1 MIGYLSCDLRRL
13 LHRFPRHLMLLLG
26 IGGLALAA
34 AIFGQTGLY
43 GEWSSFAYIAAIK
56 AMIKPLSLMIGVIEL
71 FFVFGDDLKAKTL
84 QAAIGT
90 GLSRTGL
97 VLGKYLEIALLAL
110 LDVILYAVFILA
122 FGALFGAGLLPVL
135 LQELTVYLFV
145 EWLEVMGYMSLT
157 LILLFWK
164 RNLGLALIL
173 YIALYA
179 KVFHAAAR
187 LLLSVKAIDGLH
199 LSRYTLTA
207 SLDTLQ
213 TYLIGGLPG
222 IGPFI
227 IVLAYCAL
235 GCLIALLV
243 FQKRELEL

>member
-1 MIGYLSCDLRRL
+1 MIGYLSCELRRL
-13 LHRFPRHLMLLLG
+13 WRRFPRWLMLLLG
-26 IGGLALAA
+26 MGGLALCA

-43 GEWSSFAYIAAIK
+43 GAWSSFAYVAAIK
-56 AMIKPLSLMIGVIEL
+56 AMIKPLSLLIGVIEL
-71 FFVFGDDLKAKTL
+71 FFAFGDDLKAKTI

-97 VLGKYLEIALLAL
+97 VLGKFVEVVLLTLA
-110 LDVILYAVFILA
+110 DVLLYAAFLLA
-122 FGALFGAGLLPVL
+122 FGGLFQAGLLSVQLRELSAYL
-135 LQELTVYLFV
+135 LV
-145 EWLEVMGYMSLT
+145 EWLKAVGYLSLT
-157 LILLFWK
+157 MILLFYK
-164 RNLGLALIL
+164 RSLGLALAL

-179 KVFHAAAR
+179 KVLHTLAR

-213 TYLIGGLPG
+213 TYLIGGLSG
-222 IGPFI
+222 VGPLLA
-227 IVLAYCAL
+227 VLAYCAF
-235 GCLIALLV
+235 GCAVALLL